1 MLLRTY
7 AGLNVD
13 DAERVFPQLNT
24 EKIYQKH
31 SSLSFSLDMRR
42 REQHAAENIGEAFS
56 GWREA
61 KRMTLNS
68 WD

>member
-24 EKIYQKH
+24 EKIYQKC
-31 SSLSFSLDMRR
+31 SLSFSLDTRR
-42 REQHAAENIGEAFS
+42 REQQAVENIGEAFS
-56 GWREA
+56 AWREA
-61 KRMTLNS
+61 KRLTLNS